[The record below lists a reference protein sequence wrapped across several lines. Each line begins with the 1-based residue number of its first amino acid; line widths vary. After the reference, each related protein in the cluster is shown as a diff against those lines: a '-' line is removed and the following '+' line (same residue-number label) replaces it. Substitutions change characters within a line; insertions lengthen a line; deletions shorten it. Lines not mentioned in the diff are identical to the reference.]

1 MGSLLGI
8 LLGSVGK
15 FSTVGQAGQNTVFPP
30 PLGGGIP
37 VGGAHGNSQQK
48 RLSGIFLLGNGLL
61 GIGKLCHRVAAGWP
75 LSSAWWV
82 LRYELAE
89 AATC

>member
-1 MGSLLGI
+1 MSRFALEVSRNTGTNDRDGTRAHERTTGTCPVPLSVPISPAGVPIAVLGF
-8 LLGSVGK
+8 L
-15 FSTVGQAGQNTVFPP
+15 A
-30 PLGGGIP
+30 
-37 VGGAHGNSQQK
+37 
-48 RLSGIFLLGNGLL
+48 RL
-61 GIGKLCHRVAAGWP
+61 ATGWP